1 MIIVWSCF
9 SAIVTTRKQARPEK
23 PAQAR
28 ETALRPIRTFISAFA
43 ILAASAYLPMF
54 PAMAQQDIRTEEVRF
69 PAGASGTTIKG
80 TITGRESVSYVLGA
94 KARQTM
100 TVALDSANT
109 SIYFNV
115 YAPGKGPGDEALAV
129 SEITGPMVP
138 DMNRFEGVLPA
149 DGNYIISVYLYR
161 NAARAGQKADYSLS
175 IGIGGKAASAAPSAK
190 PKGDFADS
198 LSGGPDFWEVTG
210 VATNDTLN
218 MRAEPTGKAQ
228 VLARFANG
236 VILANR
242 GCRETSGQRWCRV
255 AIPQTG
261 EEGWVFGRYLREG
274 PADPFGTGSGGGS
287 ANSEQDALVPGTD
300 FNATGEIPCARNAGQ
315 PLGMCPFGVKRNGGG
330 NGWVTVSWPDGGS
343 RTIYFEKGRPSSYDQ
358 SQADGDKTLMVG
370 QNADLFIV
378 TIGTERFEIPDAV
391 INGG

>member
-1 MIIVWSCF
+1 LNSL
-9 SAIVTTRKQARPEK
+9 K
-23 PAQAR
+23 
-28 ETALRPIRTFISAFA
+28 AFLIAAA
-43 ILAASAYLPMF
+43 ILAALPLSSPL
-54 PAMAQQDIRTEEVRF
+54 PAHAQDIRTEEVRF

-80 TITGRESVSYVLGA
+80 SIKGRESVSYVLGA
-94 KARQTM
+94 SAGQTM

-138 DMNRFEGVLPA
+138 DINRFSATLPA
-149 DGNYIISVYLYR
+149 DGKYTVSVYLYR
-161 NAARAGQKADYSLS
+161 NAARRGDRADYSLA
-175 IGIGGKAASAAPSAK
+175 IGIGGKAASTAPAAQ

-210 VATNDTLN
+210 VAANDTLN
-218 MRAEPTGKAQ
+218 MRVEPTAKAPI
-228 VLARFANG
+228 LARFANG

-242 GCRETSGQRWCRV
+242 GCSETSGQRWCRV

-261 EEGWVFGRYLREG
+261 QEGCVFGRYLREG
-274 PADPFGTGSGGGS
+274 PGDPFGTAAGGG
-287 ANSEQDALVPGTD
+287 EQQDALVPGTD

-343 RTIYFEKGRPSSYDQ
+343 RTIFFEKGRPTSYDQ

-378 TIGTERFEIPDAV
+378 TIGAERFEIPDAV

>member
-1 MIIVWSCF
+1 M
-9 SAIVTTRKQARPEK
+9 
-23 PAQAR
+23 
-28 ETALRPIRTFISAFA
+28 ETVLRPIEKLIAAFIA
-43 ILAASAYLPMF
+43 LAALAFMPLP
-54 PAMAQQDIRTEEVRF
+54 PAIAQQEIRTEEVRF

-80 TITGRESVSYVLGA
+80 SIKGRQSVSYVLGA
-94 KARQTM
+94 KAGQTM
-100 TVALDSANT
+100 TVALDSAST

-138 DMNRFEGVLPA
+138 EMNRFEGVLPA
-149 DGNYIISVYLYR
+149 DGKYIISVYLYR
-161 NAARAGQKADYSLS
+161 NAARDGQKADYSLS
-175 IGIGGKAASAAPSAK
+175 IAIGGKAASATPSAK

-210 VATNDTLN
+210 VAANDTLN
-218 MRAEPTGKAQ
+218 MRAEPTAKAPI
-228 VLARFANG
+228 LSRFANG

-274 PADPFGTGSGGGS
+274 PADPFGTGGGS
-287 ANSEQDALVPGTD
+287 AGGGQDALVAGTD

-315 PLGMCPFGVKRNGGG
+315 PMGMCPFGVKRNGGG

-370 QNADLFIV
+370 QNADLFIL
-378 TIGTERFEIPDAV
+378 TIGAERFEIPDAV

>member
-1 MIIVWSCF
+1 MNSL
-9 SAIVTTRKQARPEK
+9 K
-23 PAQAR
+23 
-28 ETALRPIRTFISAFA
+28 AFLVAAA
-43 ILAASAYLPMF
+43 ILAAQPFAAPP
-54 PAMAQQDIRTEEVRF
+54 PAHAQADIRTEEVRF

-80 TITGRESVSYVLGA
+80 SIKGRDSVSYVLGA
-94 KARQTM
+94 KAGQTM
-100 TVALDSANT
+100 SVALDSANT

-138 DMNRFEGVLPA
+138 EMNRFEGVLPA
-149 DGNYIISVYLYR
+149 DGKYIISVYLYR

-175 IGIGGKAASAAPSAK
+175 IAIGGKAASATPSAK

-210 VATNDTLN
+210 VSANDTLN
-218 MRAEPTGKAQ
+218 MRAEPTAKAPI
-228 VLARFANG
+228 LSRFANG
-236 VILANR
+236 VILANK
-242 GCRETSGQRWCRV
+242 GCRETSGQRWCLV

-261 EEGWVFGRYLREG
+261 EEGWVSGRYLREG
-274 PADPFGTGSGGGS
+274 PADPFGMAAGGGGQ
-287 ANSEQDALVPGTD
+287 QDALVAGTD
-300 FNATGEIPCARNAGQ
+300 FNATGDIPCARNAGQ
-315 PLGMCPFGVKRNGGG
+315 PMGMCPFGVKRNGGG

-343 RTIYFEKGRPSSYDQ
+343 RTIYFEMGRPSSYDQ

-378 TIGTERFEIPDAV
+378 TIGDERFEIPDAV